1 MKVDKDDLFLGAIGI
16 GIILCSPFILSFY
29 AGKWI
34 YGHTPW
40 ELKKKKELD
49 KEIHLLEEKLGFF
62 GDPAFVGLIVGIFLG
77 LLTRQAPTTNN
88 LGDRKD
94 YCKDLKKKLEKGYVS
109 PPIII
114 AITYAPPIHSF
125 IPSNTIY
132 DVVLLVH
139 KDYYY
144 IPKES
149 ERADTYFGQGK
160 SNVHKKGQLPKPQ
173 HRYIHAQTRA
183 ECGHYE
189 NYYIV
194 EVPGGYEYNEIQSS
208 RVIREFIENF
218 KNKYKKE

>member
-1 MKVDKDDLFLGAIGI
+1 MKIDKDDLFIGAIGI
-16 GIILCSPFILSFY
+16 GLILCSPFTLTFS

-34 YGHTPW
+34 YRHTPW

-49 KEIHLLEEKLGFF
+49 KEIHLLEEKLGLY
-62 GDPAFVGLIVGIFLG
+62 GRNDKSLHYDPLYFRNNFL
-77 LLTRQAPTTNN
+77 RN
-88 LGDRKD
+88 RED

-114 AITYAPPIHSF
+114 ATTRESF
-125 IPSNTIY
+125 PTNCCISLNTIY

-139 KDYYY
+139 KDYYH

-149 ERADTYFGQGK
+149 ERADTYFEQGK
-160 SNVHKKGQLPKPQ
+160 SNAHEKDPLPKPQ
-173 HRYIHAQTRA
+173 HRYIHAETRA

-189 NYYIV
+189 NYYTV
-194 EVPGGYEYNEIQSS
+194 EVPGWYEYHEIQSS